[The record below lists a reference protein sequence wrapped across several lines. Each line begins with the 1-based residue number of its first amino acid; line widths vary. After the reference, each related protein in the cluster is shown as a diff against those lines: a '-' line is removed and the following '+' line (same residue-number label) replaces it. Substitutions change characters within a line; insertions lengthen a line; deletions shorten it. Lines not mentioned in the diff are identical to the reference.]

1 MSKQLGGLFGGGETQ
16 RVTKQSSDISSEFR
30 PMRKEILDSAMDLFR
45 GGAPDYFST
54 YVAPS
59 GQTMGALSGME
70 QAAAGFSPFLSTA
83 QNTIM
88 QNLTGTNPLFE
99 QATKSIVEKQLD
111 PYRTGNRYGGGYAQK
126 AVAEGIAPTLYT
138 AQQGALSSLPQM
150 YAMSML
156 PSETMMKVGAAREE
170 IDRQGLEEQAQ
181 EAMYP
186 YLSQLGLLGD
196 ISGLFTSMPLG
207 TEGQTVTPVS
217 KPSPF
222 GQLAGMA
229 MQGAGILGGAGTGS
243 ILGQLLMGGMGGG
256 MGGTGGGFA
265 KGATYS
271 PYNYGL
277 L

>member
-1 MSKQLGGLFGGGETQ
+1 MSKSLGGLFGGGETQ
-16 RVTKQSSDISSEFR
+16 RVTKQSSDISSTFR

-88 QNLTGTNPLFE
+88 QNLTGTNPLFQ
-99 QATKSIVEKQLD
+99 QALQPTIQAAMQPAISA
-111 PYRTGNRYGGGYAQK
+111 GRYGSGYAQK
-126 AVAEGIAPTLYT
+126 AIAEAVAPQVYQ
-138 AQQGALSSLPQM
+138 AQQAAISGLPQM

-156 PSETMMKVGAAREE
+156 PSETMMRVGAAREE
-170 IDRQGLEEQAQ
+170 IDRQALEEQAQ

-186 YLSQLGLLGD
+186 YLSELGLLGD
-196 ISGLFTSMPLG
+196 ISSLFTSMPLG

-217 KPSPF
+217 KPSTF

-243 ILGQLLMGGMGGG
+243 ILGQLLMGGMGG

-265 KGATYS
+265 RGATYS
-271 PYNYGL
+271 PNNYGL

>member
-1 MSKQLGGLFGGGETQ
+1 MGKSLGGLFGGGTTQ

-88 QNLTGTNPLFE
+88 QNLTGTNPLFQ
-99 QATKSIVEKQLD
+99 QALQPTIQAAMQPAISA
-111 PYRTGNRYGGGYAQK
+111 GRYGSGYAQK
-126 AVAEGIAPTLYT
+126 AIAEAVAPQVYQ
-138 AQQGALSSLPQM
+138 AQQAAISGLPQM

-156 PSETMMKVGAAREE
+156 PSETMMRVGAAREE
-170 IDRQGLEEQAQ
+170 IDRQALEEQAQ
-181 EAMYP
+181 EGMYP
-186 YLSQLGLLGD
+186 YLSELGLLGD

-207 TEGQTVTPVS
+207 TEGQTMTPVS

-243 ILGQLLMGGMGGG
+243 ILGSLLMGGMGGG